1 MVKRAYKRLVFYI
14 SIFVILMA
22 GVILIFCAREI
33 RETTEQ
39 VDDEMNNNIDYAAM
53 SCQNCLSD
61 AIDILTVNYFTVQ
74 YMHESGNSMDEFRTY
89 FTEQTDYLKNEES
102 MQYLGIYGYIDGE
115 LMLSTAWEQPEGYRI
130 EDRSWYQEMKQNGTE
145 LTITTPYLDMK
156 TNRQVVSVGRMF
168 RDGSNLIGVDV
179 DLEDLS
185 NLLKELDAG
194 AGEIYIVDQTGSIIA
209 GENPAFMGKTLD
221 SIYHRTGAYE
231 NYVSDIDKELASET
245 EGTVS
250 YKTDSAWIS
259 VKPILDNWY
268 VVAIVDKNEVS
279 KLAAKNAIP
288 SAVTLTVVLLVFFML
303 YMNLFV
309 RVYRT
314 GKKGRASIGVERY
327 ASGSVLQDDKRV
339 KKVVFYVYILFAT
352 YFIMMFYRFQKA
364 PMFVIVTLATML
376 ISFLVTFIRKTTVKI
391 HGLCMSGCLF
401 AIVAMYGLIPG
412 EHNRLTDMFLAAA
425 VVVSLYQKME
435 LNIFMLIST
444 IVYYLYM
451 VLAGRYISQ
460 TGSFDVSETILD
472 LLIILIGSLMLLV
485 VIAWNKQLQVRLKQ
499 KAEEAETAANSK
511 SAFLANISHE
521 IRTPLNAIL
530 GMNELVLRESRQ
542 PHIKEYA
549 MYIKN
554 SGKSLLT
561 IISDILDLSKIESGK
576 VYLVNENYSLSSL
589 VEDVERSI
597 QKRIMEKGLEL
608 KIYVEPELHENLKGD
623 EVRIKQ
629 IIMNLLT
636 NAVKYTEKGEVRLYI
651 TGTVVE
657 NKQDLT
663 IEVSDTGIG
672 MRSEDMGKLF
682 TNFERLDLKRN
693 RSVEGTGL
701 GLPITKNLLVAMGGD
716 ITVSSVYGEGSTF
729 TATVGQ
735 EIVNEEQIGDYRKK
749 YKEKLH
755 HEVCYH
761 ESFHAEDARI
771 LVVDD
776 NEVNLKIV
784 VGLAK
789 NTKLQIDT
797 ALSAAE
803 GLKLIRQHSYQ
814 LLLIDHM
821 MPEMDGIEMLQHV
834 KTMDGGIYKDIP
846 AVAITANALSG
857 AKQTYLD
864 AGFCGYLSKPIDP
877 ERFEQIIKDNLPQ
890 EYVTECEDGNGDT
903 ATEGQE
909 TDGTSDPK
917 QAEEWSIPGIDIAK
931 ALSYIGGSRELYI
944 SLLQTYLDGSEER
957 IRKLEECKNKEDI
970 FNYDITIH
978 GLKGISAS
986 IGADSMAGGGA
997 AGLEEACKD
1006 PQTAMTYIQMNH
1018 DQAVSR
1024 YRELLEQ
1031 IKKWLANIE
1040 TDGKIE
1046 KEAVTNI
1053 TEMLTIISDLKTA
1066 VFEYKEK
1073 AACTCLERLYKTEI
1087 PELADEMGA
1096 KYYGILDKLYQYVSD
1111 YDMDKAYEL
1120 AEKLE
1125 TDIRRILK

>member
-74 YMHESGNSMDEFRTY
+74 YMHESGYSMDEFRTY

-168 RDGSNLIGVDV
+168 QDGSNLIGVDV

-636 NAVKYTEKGEVRLYI
+636 NAVEYTEKGEVRLYI
-651 TGTVVE
+651 TGTVVD

-672 MRSEDMGKLF
+672 MRSEDMDKLF

-755 HEVCYH
+755 HEVRYH

-890 EYVTECEDGNGDT
+890 EYVTECGDGNGDT

-917 QAEEWSIPGIDIAK
+917 QEEEWSIPGIDIAK

-986 IGADSMAGGGA
+986 IGADSMAVAA

-1018 DQAVSR
+1018 DQVVSR

>member
-74 YMHESGNSMDEFRTY
+74 YMHESGYSMDEFRTY

-145 LTITTPYLDMK
+145 LTIMTPYLDMK

-890 EYVTECEDGNGDT
+890 EYVTECGDGNGDT

-917 QAEEWSIPGIDIAK
+917 QEEEWSIPGIDIAK

-986 IGADSMAGGGA
+986 IGADSMAIAA

-1018 DQAVSR
+1018 DHAVSQ